1 MISLHDYIKKNW
13 TVGGHKS
20 SKLLIF
26 DLDDT
31 LIHTTANINVVK
43 NGKVVKTLTNNEYNT
58 YELKPGESFDYSE
71 FSDPDI
77 LKNEKFTRYWN
88 TLKREYNRGTHISII
103 TARPDATMIREFFL
117 RNNID
122 IKQELVF
129 AVGSPDF
136 MYKGSVAQKKAKVI
150 KLLSRLGYDTM
161 IFFDD
166 NEANLRAAKE
176 LSGDNLKIHTV
187 KA

>member
-1 MISLHDYIKKNW
+1 MISLYDYIKKDW
-13 TVGGHKS
+13 SVAGTKS

-31 LIHTTANINVVK
+31 LIYTTANINVVK
-43 NGKVVKTLTNNEYNT
+43 NDKVIKTLTNNEFNE
-58 YELKPGESFDYSE
+58 YELGPGESFDFSE
-71 FSDPDI
+71 FADPKI
-77 LKNEKFTRYWN
+77 LKKEKFTQYWE

-117 RNNID
+117 HNGID

-129 AVGSPDF
+129 AVGTHDF
-136 MYKGSVAQKKAKVI
+136 MYKGTVAQKKAKVI

-166 NEANLRAAKE
+166 NEANLRAAKRLE
-176 LSGDNLKIHTV
+176 NSKLKIHTV